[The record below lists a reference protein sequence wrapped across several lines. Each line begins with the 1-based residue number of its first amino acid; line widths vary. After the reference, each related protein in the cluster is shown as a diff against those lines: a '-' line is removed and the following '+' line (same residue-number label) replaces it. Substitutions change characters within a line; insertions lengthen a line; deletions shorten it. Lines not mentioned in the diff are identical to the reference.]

1 MAGNAAIVA
10 RFFWFSVPLVLT
22 FTLSLSFLTTAFMR
36 CWVRVDIA
44 PCCVLHPVS
53 VTSVIIV
60 PCLSFA
66 FSPPFVKVVRVV
78 AEVDL
83 RVDLRELKVGVALE
97 ALVRIHL
104 YKLSK
109 GKCALNV
116 LVDTGCV
123 YRFVRAFVYGF

>member
-10 RFFWFSVPLVLT
+10 RFFWSSVPLILI
-22 FTLSLSFLTTAFMR
+22 FTLSLSFLTTAFMW
-36 CWVRVDIA
+36 CWVSVGIA

-53 VTSVIIV
+53 VTSVLIV
-60 PCLSFA
+60 PFLSFA

-116 LVDTGCV
+116 LVDTGGV
-123 YRFVRAFVYGF
+123 YRFVRAFVY